1 MNSGMISMRYA
12 RALFEYAL
20 EQKVEDT
27 LFQEMTNVASAFKQN
42 RSLQQALNN
51 PVLGSDDKLGLMKSA
66 VGKSVSDTYLR
77 FAQLL
82 LRQKRENY
90 LETISLVYADLY
102 RKHKNINVGRLVTA
116 APVDSEVI
124 EKMKTF
130 LQKRQQGTLEFES
143 TIDPSIGGG
152 FVLYIDTYR
161 LDASVATQLKQIRAQ
176 LVDRNTKVV

>member
-20 EQKVEDT
+20 EQKVEDS
-27 LFQEMTNVASAFKQN
+27 LFLEMSNIASAFKQN
-42 RSLQQALNN
+42 KKLRQALNN
-51 PVLGSDDKLGLMKSA
+51 PVLRSDDKLGLMKSA
-66 VGKSVSDTYLR
+66 VGKSVSDAYLR

-102 RKHKNINVGRLVTA
+102 RKHKNINIGKLVTA
-116 APVDSEVI
+116 FPVNDDVI
-124 EKMKTF
+124 NKMKTF
-130 LQKRQQGTLEFES
+130 LQNRQQGTLEFES
-143 TIDPSIGGG
+143 TIDSSIEGG

-161 LDASVATQLKQIRAQ
+161 LDASIATQLKKIKAQ
-176 LVDRNTKVV
+176 LVTRNTKVG